1 MHARTQTSI
10 LHVSWVRAH
19 NLFWLQLD
27 QLGLRTQL
35 FLHKRKPIIALMEEL
50 PFGLLRSGTP
60 WLQALVV
67 MPMLLFSGLH
77 FYLTKS
83 DVQGVLSRLCA
94 LCQEKPA
101 VTQRELDKH
110 QRFEQE
116 LLKARLEIWGMVQR
130 VIIHLCFWVNLAAMH
145 NLMLNPNQAAFMQM
159 VGPVLGYAMN
169 TAIQTGVVEIKTAS
183 QFRILEAVLAGIY
196 AVDLF
201 EVAHVTEFE
210 VFCSMEKM
218 SAVTMLLISV
228 MFIDLKMTVPVYVS
242 GALVLTYKQWQLL
255 GFSRVTPMLMCS
267 TLCSHCVTVVVVMF
281 IVYAMQ
287 RHIAARLDSD
297 DTSSLLL
304 AFRRVLRGVCDGEL
318 VLDRRNHRIVED
330 ASSLERLL
338 NAKKKLSETS
348 FLDLFLDSEGRQRFL
363 EFLDSESSTK
373 ENRATIP
380 PCLRIALQGASG
392 PVSTD
397 VFFTSC
403 GAAGQEYYLLAF
415 RADPEQFIAPPD
427 AVADGHKA
435 PWQNDQMNHLSPP
448 PASSVEVAEAF
459 KELVQVGMA
468 EKGKRLLFSIVFN
481 CSWKFN
487 GRTEVSPF
495 ILNACSMLLCLSKS
509 ILRPCSRNHHG
520 IYTKQLWNPSLWSV
534 AYHFHAFPH
543 IVLQWF
549 EALRWL
555 CWWTLTP
562 LLWTSRKW
570 HSRSSAWTR
579 MACRPCVV
587 SSGSMTGREWKT
599 WWTVLRPLPMQKISK
614 STASPL
620 HCSSGYLAANPV
632 ATFLPRTL
640 LSA

>member
-1 MHARTQTSI
+1 MDPPWT
-10 LHVSWVRAH
+10 
-19 NLFWLQLD
+19 
-27 QLGLRTQL
+27 
-35 FLHKRKPIIALMEEL
+35 
-50 PFGLLRSGTP
+50 LLV
-60 WLQALVV
+60 L
-67 MPMLLFSGLH
+67 PMLLLAALH
-77 FYLTKS
+77 FRLNESELKWLPAQLGQWRGNAKS
-83 DVQGVLSRLCA
+83 ESSHKRA
-94 LCQEKPA
+94 
-101 VTQRELDKH
+101 
-110 QRFEQE
+110 RFEKE
-116 LLKARLEIWGMVQR
+116 LLKARINIFEKVHSFCLHVSFFAIVAALLGLMADPSFAALTQ
-130 VIIHLCFWVNLAAMH
+130 LASP
-145 NLMLNPNQAAFMQM
+145 LS
-159 VGPVLGYAMN
+159 GYALH
-169 TAIQTGVVEIKTAS
+169 ACVQTG
-183 QFRILEAVLAGIY
+183 ILEVKTELHFRFIKFLGVSIFVLYLSTAANQTDI
-196 AVDLF
+196 
-201 EVAHVTEFE
+201 EVLCA
-210 VFCSMEKM
+210 MEKVTGALQTFM
-218 SAVTMLLISV
+218 SFVFIDFTMTLPVYMVSAV
-228 MFIDLKMTVPVYVS
+228 
-242 GALVLTYKQWQLL
+242 VLTYKHWQLL
-255 GFSRVTPMLMCS
+255 GFSRVTSELVSS
-267 TLCSHCVTVVVVMF
+267 TIISSCASLGMGIFT
-281 IVYAMQ
+281 VYAMK

-380 PCLRIALQGASG
+380 SCLRIALQGASG

-487 GRTEVSPF
+487 GRTEVSPC

-509 ILRPCSRNHHG
+509 LLRPCSSNH
-520 IYTKQLWNPSLWSV
+520 QW
-534 AYHFHAFPH
+534 HFDKA
-543 IVLQWF
+543 
-549 EALRWL
+549 
-555 CWWTLTP
+555 
-562 LLWTSRKW
+562 
-570 HSRSSAWTR
+570 
-579 MACRPCVV
+579 
-587 SSGSMTGREWKT
+587 
-599 WWTVLRPLPMQKISK
+599 TVK
-614 STASPL
+614 S
-620 HCSSGYLAANPV
+620 
-632 ATFLPRTL
+632 
-640 LSA
+640 